1 MKKCTHPVL
10 YGGRCIE
17 CGEMPGKGADKANKP
32 VNGEIHTGEVEQPAT
47 AQETQKKTTRK
58 KKE

>member
-17 CGEMPGKGADKANKP
+17 CGEMPGKGENKTVKP
-32 VNGEIHTGEVEQPAT
+32 VNAEIPTGEVEQPVT
-47 AQETQKKTTRK
+47 AQETPKKTTRK
-58 KKE
+58 RKA